1 MFTFCPLQGARS
13 ESTASQSLLE
23 LDGGVKVLVDV
34 GWDESFDAEKLRE
47 LEKQVPTISLVLLTH
62 ATVSHIAAFAYC
74 CKNFPL
80 FARIPIFATK
90 PVIDLGR
97 TLLQDLYASTP
108 LAAAIIP
115 CTSLTEVAYSYEQS
129 TAAEHSRFLL
139 PAPTPDEITRYFSL
153 IRELKYSQP
162 HQPQAPPNL
171 PPLNGLTI
179 TAYNA
184 GRTLGG
190 TLWHIQLG
198 LESIVYSVDWGQYKE
213 NVFAGAAWI
222 GGAHGGGSEV
232 IEQLR
237 KPTAL
242 VSSSRAPQVD
252 RPGLRDEH
260 LLETIRTCVVRGGTV
275 LIPVDSTA
283 RILELA
289 YFLEHAWRKEASS
302 SSSSSNNDG
311 ENLSRSKLYL
321 AGRTSGSLVRHARTL
336 LEWMNDSIVQEFEA
350 VADGAKQ
357 ANGRGGGGS
366 GGGDDSKSKEAG
378 PFDLRHMRLLERRS
392 QVDRVLSQAPSS
404 GSGGKVILA
413 SDASLEWGFS
423 KEILRRIAD
432 DPQNLVILTEV
443 PGVLSDDRP
452 PSIARTLWEWWR
464 DGSNQDAESA
474 TDRLVQGAGR
484 PLEFRDTRKVA
495 LEGAELALYQQWLA
509 TQRQLQATQL
519 STAGSGGVGASLVG
533 DGGMGNLGGG
543 IAALLEDGADDV
555 SSESSS
561 DSDEESDGDRQGKVL
576 NVSTTIGQASRKK
589 VVLRDEDLG
598 VNILIKRKGH
608 FDFDVRGKK
617 GRERIFPVPVRRKRN
632 DDFGE
637 LIRPDEY
644 LREEEKEEEND
655 NKSGWAG
662 GDGTAQLSEMLG
674 KKRKWDDVGAARGQG
689 DNKRPNHDGNN
700 SNGNNNNSNGHRR
713 GDSTDGKRRGRG
725 GDGSDDE
732 GGADKDGGHYDSDVD
747 GDDAEDAAE
756 AAMTASVLGPAKLI
770 STTESVPAR
779 LRIAYVD
786 YSGLHTARNL
796 EILLPLVEPRKLI
809 LVGGSDAETAA
820 VAAHYRS
827 VVSTNRGVAESD
839 VDVLLPIVG
848 GPAVDASVDTHAWV
862 VKLADALV
870 KKLKWQNLRGLGI
883 VTMTG
888 QLRPGLAAALPA
900 AANAPAAIEDKPADA
915 DGNNDADE
923 GSSKRQKTDASGSAL
938 TVVATSSAAPAASP
952 NAQLPTL
959 DVLPSNI
966 ALAAARAGT
975 QPLHVGELRL
985 ADLRRT
991 MQASGHTAEFRG
1003 EGTLVIDGSV
1013 AVKKTTTGRVEVES
1027 IGLPSDGGPATKMGG
1042 TFYAVKRMIYD
1053 GLAVV
1058 AGG

>member
-80 FARIPIFATK
+80 FARIPIFATR

-115 CTSLTEVAYSYEQS
+115 RTSLAEVAYSYEQS

-198 LESIVYSVDWGQYKE
+198 LESIVYGVDWGQYKE

-232 IEQLR
+232 MEQLR

-289 YFLEHAWRKEASS
+289 YFLEHAWRHAAAGGGGSG
-302 SSSSSNNDG
+302 D

-357 ANGRGGGGS
+357 ANGRGS
-366 GGGDDSKSKEAG
+366 GGAGDDGKTKEAG
-378 PFDLRHMRLLERRS
+378 PFDFRHMRLLERRS
-392 QVDRVLSQAPSS
+392 QVDRVLSQPPAS
-404 GSGGKVILA
+404 GGGKVILA

-432 DPQNLVILTEV
+432 DPQNLVVLTDV
-443 PGVLSDDRP
+443 PGRLADDRP
-452 PSIARTLWEWWR
+452 PSVARTLWEWWR
-464 DGSNQDAESA
+464 DGSNPNAEDAG
-474 TDRLVQGAGR
+474 DRLVHGAGR

-519 STAGSGGVGASLVG
+519 STAGSGGLGVSLLGEGGAG
-533 DGGMGNLGGG
+533 HLGGG
-543 IAALLEDGADDV
+543 MAALLEDGADDV

-561 DSDEESDGDRQGKVL
+561 DSDDESDGDRQGKVL

-598 VNILIKRKGH
+598 VTILIKRKGH
-608 FDFDVRGKK
+608 YDFDVRGKK

-644 LREEEKEEEND
+644 LREEEREEE
-655 NKSGWAG
+655 AAHEATG
-662 GDGTAQLSEMLG
+662 GRNSDGATLLPEMLG
-674 KKRKWDDVGAARGQG
+674 RKRKWDDVGVSTGRGQG
-689 DNKRPNHDGNN
+689 DTKRPNLDN
-700 SNGNNNNSNGHRR
+700 SNRNGHHR

-725 GDGSDDE
+725 GNGSDDE
-732 GGADKDGGHYDSDVD
+732 GGAADHDGGLYDSDVD
-747 GDDAEDAAE
+747 GDDADDAAE
-756 AAMTASVLGPAKLI
+756 AATTANVLGPAKLI
-770 STTESVPAR
+770 STTETVPAW
-779 LRIAYVD
+779 LRIGYVD

-809 LVGGSDAETAA
+809 LVGGSEAETAA

-827 VVSTNRGVAESD
+827 VVSTNRGVAETD
-839 VDVLLPIVG
+839 VDVLLPRVG

-888 QLRPGLAAALPA
+888 QLRPGLAALPPA
-900 AANAPAAIEDKPADA
+900 AANAPAASEESTADA
-915 DGNNDADE
+915 DHNQDADDA
-923 GSSKRQKTDASGSAL
+923 SSAGANKRQKTDASGSAL
-938 TVVATSSAAPAASP
+938 AVAAPSSAPSSAAPGAAP

-959 DVLPSNI
+959 DVLPSNV

-1027 IGLPSDGGPATKMGG
+1027 IGLPSDGGPATKVGG

>member
-115 CTSLTEVAYSYEQS
+115 RTSLTEVAYSYEQS

-162 HQPQAPPNL
+162 HQPQAPPSL

-198 LESIVYSVDWGQYKE
+198 LESIVYGVDWGQYKE

-260 LLETIRTCVVRGGTV
+260 LLETIRTCIVRGGTV

-289 YFLEHAWRKEASS
+289 YFLEHAWRKEAAA
-302 SSSSSNNDG
+302 SSSNNDS

-357 ANGRGGGGS
+357 ANGRGGGG
-366 GGGDDSKSKEAG
+366 GGDDGKTKEAG

-392 QVDRVLSQAPSS
+392 QVDRILSQQPS
-404 GSGGKVILA
+404 GSGSSAGKVILA

-464 DGSNQDAESA
+464 DGGNHDADSA
-474 TDRLVQGAGR
+474 ADRLVQGAGR
-484 PLEFRDTRKVA
+484 RLEFRDTRKVA

-608 FDFDVRGKK
+608 YDFDVRGKK

-644 LREEEKEEEND
+644 LRAEEKEEEND
-655 NKSGWAG
+655 MSGRN
-662 GDGTAQLSEMLG
+662 GDGVAHLPEMLG
-674 KKRKWDDVGAARGQG
+674 KKRKWDDVGSGQGG
-689 DNKRPNHDGNN
+689 DNKRPNHDGANN
-700 SNGNNNNSNGHRR
+700 SNSNGHRR

-725 GDGSDDE
+725 GGDGSDDE
-732 GGADKDGGHYDSDVD
+732 GGADKDGGLYNSDVD

-770 STTESVPAR
+770 ATTESVPAR

-796 EILLPLVEPRKLI
+796 EILLPLIEPRKLI
-809 LVGGSDAETAA
+809 LVGGSEAETDA

-827 VVSTNRGVAESD
+827 VVSTNRGVTESD

-888 QLRPGLAAALPA
+888 QLRPGLCALPA
-900 AANAPAAIEDKPADA
+900 ANTPAAIEDKPADA
-915 DGNNDADE
+915 DGNNNNDGDE
-923 GSSKRQKTDASGSAL
+923 ASGSSKRQKTDASGSAL
-938 TVVATSSAAPAASP
+938 AVTAPSSAAPAAAVAP

-1027 IGLPSDGGPATKMGG
+1027 IGLPSDGGPATKVGG

>member
-62 ATVSHIAAFAYC
+62 ATISHIAAFAYC

-108 LAAAIIP
+108 LAAATIP
-115 CTSLTEVAYSYEQS
+115 RTSLTEVAYSYEQS
-129 TAAEHSRFLL
+129 LSAENSRFLL

-171 PPLNGLTI
+171 TPLNGLTI

-198 LESIVYSVDWGQYKE
+198 LESIVYGVDWGQYKE

-242 VSSSRAPQVD
+242 VSSSRSPNVV
-252 RPGLRDEH
+252 RPGLRDDQ
-260 LLETIRTCVVRGGTV
+260 LLETIRSCVVRGGTV

-289 YFLEHAWRKEASS
+289 YFLEHAWRKDAASTS
-302 SSSSSNNDG
+302 ANDG
-311 ENLSRSKLYL
+311 DNLARSKLYL
-321 AGRTSGSLVRHARTL
+321 AGRTSGSLIRHARTL

-357 ANGRGGGGS
+357 ANGRGS
-366 GGGDDSKSKEAG
+366 GGDDNKTKEAG
-378 PFDLRHMRLLERRS
+378 PFDLRHMRLLERKA
-392 QVDRVLSQAPSS
+392 QVDRVLSQSNS
-404 GSGGKVILA
+404 GTTGGKVILA

-443 PGVLSDDRP
+443 PGVLSDDRL
-452 PSIARTLWEWWR
+452 PSLARTLWEWWR
-464 DGSNQDAESA
+464 DGSNNGENEAEQ
-474 TDRLVQGAGR
+474 LVHGRGR
-484 PLEFRDTRKVA
+484 PIEFHDTRKVP

-519 STAGSGGVGASLVG
+519 SMAGGGGLG
-533 DGGMGNLGGG
+533 GGMGADGGASGLGAGM
-543 IAALLEDGADDV
+543 ATLLEDGADDV

-608 FDFDVRGKK
+608 YDFDVRGKK
-617 GRERIFPVPVRRKRN
+617 GRERIFPIPVRRKRI

-644 LREEEKEEEND
+644 LREEEREEDTGND
-655 NKSGWAG
+655 APARG
-662 GDGTAQLSEMLG
+662 GDSAPQQPQDGLG
-674 KKRKWDDVGAARGQG
+674 KKRKWDDVGTTRKG
-689 DNKRPNHDGNN
+689 DNKRANH
-700 SNGNNNNSNGHRR
+700 NNNESNGHRR
-713 GDSTDGKRRGRG
+713 GDSDGGRRRGR
-725 GDGSDDE
+725 GDGSDDD
-732 GGADKDGGHYDSDVD
+732 ASHDGD
-747 GDDAEDAAE
+747 GDDEGDYDDEADPAAN
-756 AAMTASVLGPAKLI
+756 AASSVLGPSKLI
-770 STTESVPAR
+770 ATTESVPVH

-809 LVGGSDAETAA
+809 LVGGSDAETEA
-820 VAAHYRS
+820 VAEHYRS
-827 VVSTNRGVAESD
+827 VVSTNRGVAIED
-839 VDVLLPIVG
+839 VDVLLPRVG

-862 VKLADALV
+862 VRLADALV

-888 QLRPGLAAALPA
+888 QLRPGAAPA
-900 AANAPAAIEDKPADA
+900 TAGAAAAIEDAPADA
-915 DGNNDADE
+915 E
-923 GSSKRQKTDASGSAL
+923 ESSKRQKTDAGAM
-938 TVVATSSAAPAASP
+938 VVATSQAGAAPPA
-952 NAQLPTL
+952 LPIL
-959 DVLPSNI
+959 DVLPNSL
-966 ALAAARAGT
+966 ALAAARTGT

-985 ADLRRT
+985 ADLRRA

-1027 IGLPSDGGPATKMGG
+1027 IGLPSDGGPATKLGG
-1042 TFYAVKRMIYD
+1042 TFYAVKRIIYD